1 MKMKNNKKYFITSDV
16 HGFSTIFRN
25 SLEKAGW
32 QQNNPNHILVVA
44 GDLFDRG
51 PEAKQVLQFVQ
62 DLGDRFIYVRGN
74 HEDLIEDCVYEM
86 SAGMNVGSH
95 HISNGTIYTISQ
107 LCDIGEFEI
116 YSYIY
121 NKTIQQTIHDKMKP
135 ILEWIRDKA
144 VDYAEINN
152 YIIVHGWI
160 PIIPTSTN
168 IYGQPDKY
176 TFDPDWDKPIDFSK
190 ATIDEI
196 NNYNRKWYSARWLNG
211 MDCWKQGVTIPD
223 KTIICGHYHC
233 SWGWSHIRQKYK
245 EFPNKSN
252 KNFSKSF
259 QPFIDKGIIALDA
272 CTAYSGICNVFVID
286 EEVN

>member
-1 MKMKNNKKYFITSDV
+1 MKKYFITSDI
-16 HGFSTIFRN
+16 HSFFSIFKRALDN
-25 SLEKAGW
+25 AGW
-32 QQNNPNHILVVA
+32 QQNNPDHILIVA

-51 PEAKQVLQFVQ
+51 NETNQLLNFVQ
-62 DLGDRFIYVRGN
+62 SLGDRFIYVKGN
-74 HEDLIEDCVYEM
+74 HEDLIEDCVYEL
-86 SAGMNVGSH
+86 SSGINIGSH
-95 HISNGTIYTISQ
+95 HISNGTVKTISQ
-107 LCDIGEFEI
+107 ICNIGEFEI
-116 YSYIY
+116 YSYICD
-121 NKTIQQTIHDKMKP
+121 KVMQQTIHDKMKP
-135 ILEWIRDKA
+135 ILEWIRNKS
-144 VDYAEINN
+144 VDYVEIGD
-152 YIIVHGWI
+152 YIITHGWI

-168 IYGQPDKY
+168 IYGQPNKY
-176 TFDPDWDKPIDFSK
+176 AFDPDWDKSIDFSK

-196 NNYNRKWYSARWLNG
+196 NNHNRKWYSARWLNG
-211 MDCWKQGVTIPD
+211 MDCWKQGITVPD